1 MSPLRWALVPLLAA
15 STALFVVGVIAER
28 SSTDAHTEP
37 ASAHDGESGEAAREP
52 AGAREEG
59 EASSAGEA
67 GHAEAAAGKTHTDTN
82 EAVLGVDIEST
93 PLIVLAVVL
102 GLVLP
107 ALVATR
113 FGRLPDVLA
122 AVAAVALVWAAL
134 DVREVVHQLDGSR
147 TGIAVVAIV
156 VAVLHFA
163 VALLAGA
170 MAGAGG
176 SRMAVRPV
184 ALARSPRDRPL
195 RRVVHRR
202 RYRRDR
208 RCLPRVGRDQGR

>member
-1 MSPLRWALVPLLAA
+1 VSPLRWALVPLLVA

-28 SSTDAHTEP
+28 SSTDAHTEA
-37 ASAHDGESGEAAREP
+37 ASAHDGESGEAARGA
-52 AGAREEG
+52 AGAHEEG

-67 GHAEAAAGKTHTDTN
+67 GHAEAAAGETHTDTN

-102 GLVLP
+102 GLALA

-113 FGRLPDVLA
+113 FGRLPAVLA
-122 AVAAVALVWAAL
+122 AVAAVALAWAAL
-134 DVREVVHQLDGSR
+134 DVREVVHQLDESR

-170 MAGAGG
+170 MAARGRQPHGG
-176 SRMAVRPV
+176 SPGRPGTIP
-184 ALARSPRDRPL
+184 A
-195 RRVVHRR
+195 
-202 RYRRDR
+202 
-208 RCLPRVGRDQGR
+208 